1 MQFRIF
7 GKENDLRKMRK
18 IGNIRKELKIIK
30 RAENNVN
37 KYGMS
42 KS

>member
-7 GKENDLRKMRK
+7 GKENDLRK